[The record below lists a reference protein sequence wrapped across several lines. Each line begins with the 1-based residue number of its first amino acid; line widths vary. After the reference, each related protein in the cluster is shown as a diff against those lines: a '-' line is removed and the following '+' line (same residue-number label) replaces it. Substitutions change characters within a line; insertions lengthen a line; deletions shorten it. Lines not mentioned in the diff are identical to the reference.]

1 MSTLKIKREN
11 GKIFC
16 PLADSWHIETP
27 EEKVRQEYIK
37 ILVENYGYS
46 LDQMA
51 QEIKVNNSQRGQGKA
66 RADIVI
72 WKSKQDKIE
81 SKAAFIVVECKAE
94 NVRIREED
102 YYQGY
107 NYASWAGAS
116 FFVTTNEKET
126 KYFNVDKDY
135 LPKELVEVVAIPTA
149 EEALN
154 DKKVKDILSK
164 TKTFTRDDFTK
175 ILRTCHN
182 NGLLNVN
189 GIFEERFDV
198 ILTNPPFGAR
208 IDKSQKITEADKFTD
223 EALIAKYKEKYGEAY
238 EKALKQVND
247 NIGKSLLSLYDV
259 GSMSGLTEVLFMER
273 CLRLLKKGG
282 RMGMVLP
289 EGVLNTSNLQKI
301 REYTSIT
308 KFL

>member
-37 ILVENYGYS
+37 ILVEDYGYS

-154 DKKVKDILSK
+154 DKKVKEIFFPKLKHLREMILQ
-164 TKTFTRDDFTK
+164 
-175 ILRTCHN
+175 
-182 NGLLNVN
+182 
-189 GIFEERFDV
+189 RFFALAITLFV
-198 ILTNPPFGAR
+198 IMISFLPKLHLM
-208 IDKSQKITEADKFTD
+208 KSAKF
-223 EALIAKYKEKYGEAY
+223 
-238 EKALKQVND
+238 
-247 NIGKSLLSLYDV
+247 SL
-259 GSMSGLTEVLFMER
+259 
-273 CLRLLKKGG
+273 
-282 RMGMVLP
+282 
-289 EGVLNTSNLQKI
+289 
-301 REYTSIT
+301 
-308 KFL
+308 

>member
-102 YYQGY
+102 YARTNALRKYQEFSR
-107 NYASWAGAS
+107 NA
-116 FFVTTNEKET
+116 
-126 KYFNVDKDY
+126 
-135 LPKELVEVVAIPTA
+135 
-149 EEALN
+149 
-154 DKKVKDILSK
+154 
-164 TKTFTRDDFTK
+164 
-175 ILRTCHN
+175 
-182 NGLLNVN
+182 
-189 GIFEERFDV
+189 
-198 ILTNPPFGAR
+198 
-208 IDKSQKITEADKFTD
+208 
-223 EALIAKYKEKYGEAY
+223 
-238 EKALKQVND
+238 
-247 NIGKSLLSLYDV
+247 SLLTRNPKVFIYLIINTAV
-259 GSMSGLTEVLFMER
+259 AL
-273 CLRLLKKGG
+273 
-282 RMGMVLP
+282 VLP
-289 EGVLNTSNLQKI
+289 SPKG
-301 REYTSIT
+301 
-308 KFL
+308 

>member
-116 FFVTTNEKET
+116 FFVTTNEK
-126 KYFNVDKDY
+126 Y
-135 LPKELVEVVAIPTA
+135 KEY
-149 EEALN
+149 
-154 DKKVKDILSK
+154 
-164 TKTFTRDDFTK
+164 R
-175 ILRTCHN
+175 
-182 NGLLNVN
+182 
-189 GIFEERFDV
+189 
-198 ILTNPPFGAR
+198 
-208 IDKSQKITEADKFTD
+208 
-223 EALIAKYKEKYGEAY
+223 IAKKLWNEANSAVSYTINSQGRLFRTSDGKEVE
-238 EKALKQVND
+238 LKW
-247 NIGKSLLSLYDV
+247 
-259 GSMSGLTEVLFMER
+259 
-273 CLRLLKKGG
+273 
-282 RMGMVLP
+282 
-289 EGVLNTSNLQKI
+289 
-301 REYTSIT
+301 
-308 KFL
+308 